1 MRYMFLIYTNEQAEA
16 QMTPE
21 QVQAAMEGHR
31 KVMTETSQ
39 LGIFRGA
46 EPLQPTATATT
57 VRIHDGKVLATDG
70 PFAETKE
77 QLGGYY
83 ILECK
88 DMEEALYWAVK
99 IPTVCG
105 GGAGSVEVR
114 PIREMVQLAETHAR
128 ATAGIPT

>member
-1 MRYMFLIYTNEQAEA
+1 MRYMFLIYTNENADA
-16 QMTPE
+16 KLTPE
-21 QVQAAMEGHR
+21 EIQSAMEGHR
-31 KVMTETSQ
+31 AMMTETSR

-46 EPLQPTATATT
+46 DPLQPTSTAKT
-57 VRIHDGKVLATDG
+57 VRMHNGKVLATDG

-88 DMEEALYWAVK
+88 DLEEALAWAAK

-114 PIREMVQLAETHAR
+114 PLREMTRLAEEHAQ
-128 ATAGIPT
+128 AHAAIS